1 MAKFKQSQIPF
12 LVENYLNKFLKE
24 ESGFKASELAGDS
37 VQDIINAAGEGESFA
52 GTLSPE
58 VNRLIQQLREVR
70 TNGDQGFFIMQN
82 ALWRA
87 LYNWNNV
94 GAFPAYPNLTGSQVY
109 ALYQNA
115 AMQGT
120 FVPYVSWIFPNHPNF
135 KATMNS
141 IPGH

>member
-1 MAKFKQSQIPF
+1 MAKFKQSQTPF

-24 ESGFKASELAGDS
+24 ESGFEASELAGSS
-37 VQDIINAAGEGESFA
+37 VKDIINAAGEGEPFA
-52 GTLSPE
+52 GTFSPE
-58 VNRLIQQLREVR
+58 VNNLMDKMREVR
-70 TNGDQGFFIMQN
+70 SNGDPGFIHMMF

-87 LYNWNNV
+87 LYNWNVV

-109 ALYQNA
+109 ALLQNS

-120 FVPYVSWIFPNHPNF
+120 YVPHVSWIFPNHPNF